1 MTTLNFTIIEIDEI
15 EDIKI
20 KNKIEDNSMLLIQLF
35 IGNTDKFYIKNITKV
50 LNKLFPSAHIIGS
63 TTDGAISNGTSVLEH
78 KTVLSFT
85 QFTQTKLNSFSLNHT
100 EIEDNYKIGTEIANY
115 FKNDNPK
122 VIILFADAFN
132 TNGELLIR
140 GISDIL
146 EDTLISGGLAGKY
159 NDLTDN
165 TTFVI
170 SNSRVSSCGVVA
182 VALIN
187 PNLYAKHDFSFDW
200 TPIGIK
206 KKITSAKN
214 NRVYT
219 IDNMKA
225 TDFYNKYLG
234 ESVSKSLPNTGIDFP
249 LIVEREGIKIG
260 RAVLQKFDDGSLGFG
275 GNIYEGEM
283 VRFGIGNIDT
293 ILKNISNYAEDL
305 SFDNCQSIFIYSC
318 TARRHFLAN
327 NINTEL
333 MNLEDIAPTTGF
345 FTFGEFYTKNILNQ
359 TSTYLILSES
369 IKDSIIELKLKPH
382 KFFKEDNSTIK
393 VLLHLTNEVSAEF
406 NKLNSTLQAKV
417 EEQTES
423 IYKQIYYEK
432 RTSLPNR
439 TKLLKD
445 LEEYRDKYLIIFDV
459 DKFSRVNYF
468 YGFRAG
474 DLLIDNLKDY
484 LQKNINDIG
493 ILYKLPSDE
502 FASIITDSRI
512 DMKELVDRIS
522 IDLKVMLFEYK
533 DIEIPYTVT
542 MGVSKIIGD
551 GISMRYADIC
561 INNARLIYKPY
572 IFYRDIEK
580 QNKQIIKNTTKL
592 ALNVRNA
599 IINNQ
604 LCMHYQP
611 IYNIKSNTIN
621 SYEALARL
629 CISKDEVDMLMP
641 DIFLP
646 ILPDIHLSNDF
657 VKMVIES
664 TFEKF
669 SKNSMRFSI
678 NMTINDILDDEI
690 NDFLSLQLDKYQV
703 HKQLTIE
710 ILETIEIVES
720 KEITNFINKVKKMG
734 IKISIDDFG
743 SGFANF
749 EYLTKINA
757 DTLKI
762 DGSLVKHLDTDKN
775 SRIIVETIVS
785 FANKLGIK
793 TVAEYVHSKEIL
805 DIITEIGVDYA
816 QGFYLGRPQKELL
829 S

>member
-1 MTTLNFTIIEIDEI
+1 MTTLNFTILEIDEI

-20 KNKIEDNSMLLIQLF
+20 KNNIEDNPMLLIQLF
-35 IGNTDKFYIKNITKV
+35 LGNIDESYIRNITKV

-63 TTDGAISNGTSVLEH
+63 TTDGAISNGNSVLEH

-85 QFTQTKLNSFSLNHT
+85 QFTQTKLNSFQLDHT
-100 EIEDNYKIGTEIANY
+100 EIKDDYQIGKEIANY
-115 FKNDNPK
+115 FKDDNPK

-146 EDTLISGGLAGKY
+146 ENTLISGGLAGKY

-165 TTFVI
+165 STFVI
-170 SNSRVSSCGVVA
+170 SNSSISNCGVVA

-187 PNLYAKHDFSFDW
+187 PNLYVKHDFSFDW

-327 NINTEL
+327 NINIEL
-333 MNLEDIAPTTGF
+333 MNLEDIAPTAGF

-369 IKDSIIELKLKPH
+369 IKDSTIEPKLKPH
-382 KFFKEDNSTIK
+382 KFFKEDNSIIK

-406 NKLNSTLQAKV
+406 NKLNSNLQVTV
-417 EEQTES
+417 EEQTKS
-423 IYKQIYYEK
+423 IYKQIHYEK
-432 RTSLPNR
+432 RTNLPNR
-439 TKLLKD
+439 TKLLEDIKG
-445 LEEYRDKYLIIFDV
+445 YKDKYLIIFDV
-459 DKFSRVNYF
+459 DRFSRINYF

-474 DLLIDNLKDY
+474 DTLIDNLKKY
-484 LQKNINDIG
+484 LEENIKNIG

-502 FASIITDSRI
+502 FAAIII
-512 DMKELVDRIS
+512 DTTIGIRKLVERIS
-522 IDLKVMLFEYK
+522 IDLKLMLFEYK

-542 MGVSKIIGD
+542 MGVSNILGD

-561 INNARLIYKPY
+561 INNARLIHKPY
-572 IFYRDIEK
+572 IFYQDIEK

-592 ALNVRNA
+592 ALNIRNA
-599 IINNQ
+599 IINNK

-611 IYNIKSNTIN
+611 IYNIKNNTIN
-621 SYEALARL
+621 SYESLARL
-629 CISKDEVDMLMP
+629 CISKDNMLMP

-646 ILPDIHLSNDF
+646 VLPDIHLSTDF
-657 VKMVIES
+657 VEMVIEY
-664 TFEKF
+664 TFKKF
-669 SKNSMRFSI
+669 SQNNKRFSI
-678 NMTINDILDDEI
+678 NMTIDDILDEHI
-690 NDFLSLQLDKYQV
+690 NKFLFKQLDKYQV
-703 HKQLTIE
+703 QNQLTIE

-720 KEITNFINKVKKMG
+720 KEIVNFIAKVKKLG

-762 DGSLVKHLDTDKN
+762 DGSLIKHLDTDKN